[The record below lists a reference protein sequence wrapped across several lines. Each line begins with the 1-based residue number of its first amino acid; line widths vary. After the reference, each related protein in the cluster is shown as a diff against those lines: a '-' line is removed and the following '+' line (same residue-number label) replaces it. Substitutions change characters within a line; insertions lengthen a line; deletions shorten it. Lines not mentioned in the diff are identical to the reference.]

1 MKKIIVTAVIGLF
14 IIIGVGVYSYKIYRA
29 NENAR
34 DYKIYYG
41 LIKGD
46 ITEEK
51 EEFVDKDEKGNKTI
65 KSYIKKIY
73 KNQKMVSEK
82 DGTST
87 YDVQL
92 FTGPKD
98 SENEEV
104 KDGDWFTVKVI
115 RKNGESLGYKII
127 KEKEVPKKIREELKK

>member
-29 NENAR
+29 NENTR

-92 FTGPKD
+92 LAGPKD
-98 SENEEV
+98 SV